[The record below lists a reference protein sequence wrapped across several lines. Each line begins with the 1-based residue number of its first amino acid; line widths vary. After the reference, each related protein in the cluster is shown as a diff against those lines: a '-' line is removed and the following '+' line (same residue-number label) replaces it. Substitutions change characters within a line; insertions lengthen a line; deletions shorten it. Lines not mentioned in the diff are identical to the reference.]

1 MRVFAGFVAL
11 TCLAPP
17 TLAQEPDYDDAF
29 TATCLQDAALA
40 QEKVA
45 CIGASSLACL
55 QDGGGSYVERY
66 CFARELSFWDDR
78 LNAVYQTQMAAAR
91 ADDPLLADR
100 LRDLQRAWIGY
111 RDARCD
117 AVFAAWG
124 EGTGQIPALLECLM
138 RTTAAQTL
146 FLEDGL

>member
-1 MRVFAGFVAL
+1 MRICAALLFMTCFAQPV
-11 TCLAPP
+11 
-17 TLAQEPDYDDAF
+17 LAQEPEYDDAF
-29 TATCLQDAALA
+29 TATCLQDAGLA

-55 QDGGGSYVERY
+55 RDGGGSYVERY
-66 CFARELSFWDDR
+66 CFDRELAFWDDR
-78 LNAVYQTQMAAAR
+78 LNAVYQAQMAAAR